1 MPIIIPKD
9 IPAYAS
15 LRSEKIFVMD
25 AERAGTQDIRP
36 LEVAIVNLMPTK
48 EVTETQLMR
57 LLGNTPLQVNIHL
70 IGTASYKSTHV
81 SEAHMQKFYRSIAE
95 VKKMKFDGMIVT
107 GAPVETIPFEE
118 VKYWNELVEI
128 MDFARENVTSTIY
141 ICWGAQAALYHFW
154 GIGKQLLDKKLFGV
168 FPTHAMQEND
178 MLLKGMDD
186 TFYIPHSRHTRV
198 DEDAVRACPDI
209 KVLASSPDAGISIA
223 KTHDNR
229 MFFFTGHAEYDRFQQ
244 LLGFKTDLCKVAHP
258 FTKGR
263 VERLVR
269 YIKGNFIKGRTFLN
283 VNDLNRQALVWCAD
297 RNARPTS
304 GTDYTPSLE
313 HHKEGTRI
321 LSEDERPLLLPYLAP
336 RRNLSF
342 DRFVEY
348 EGRRYGVP
356 LPYTRRSVRVMRDRE
371 KLSVLD
377 SDDFHELASY
387 TVDWSGK
394 DKTCP
399 GQWDLGAPQCPQEKP
414 TAPVHDLMRIKESAS
429 DVQSDVIAGFS
440 ILAELEKEAR
450 HE

>member
-81 SEAHMQKFYRSIAE
+81 SEAHMQKFYRSISE

-141 ICWGAQAALYHFW
+141 ICWGAQAAMYHFW

-168 FPTHAMQEND
+168 FATHAMQEND

-186 TFYIPHSRHTRV
+186 TFFIPHSRHTRV
-198 DEDAVRACPDI
+198 DEEAVRACPDI
-209 KVLASSPDAGISIA
+209 KVLASSPEAGISIA

-229 MFFFTGHAEYDRFQQ
+229 MFFFTGHAEYDRFTLKNEYDRDRAKGLSIEPPKNYFVNEELGIVDMKWRSTAN
-244 LLGFKTDLCKVAHP
+244 LLF
-258 FTKGR
+258 
-263 VERLVR
+263 
-269 YIKGNFIKGRTFLN
+269 YNWLN
-283 VNDLNRQALVWCAD
+283 YYVYQV
-297 RNARPTS
+297 
-304 GTDYTPSLE
+304 TP
-313 HHKEGTRI
+313 
-321 LSEDERPLLLPYLAP
+321 
-336 RRNLSF
+336 
-342 DRFVEY
+342 Y
-348 EGRRYGVP
+348 EI
-356 LPYTRRSVRVMRDRE
+356 RSVG
-371 KLSVLD
+371 SVP
-377 SDDFHELASY
+377 AS
-387 TVDWSGK
+387 
-394 DKTCP
+394 
-399 GQWDLGAPQCPQEKP
+399 E
-414 TAPVHDLMRIKESAS
+414 
-429 DVQSDVIAGFS
+429 
-440 ILAELEKEAR
+440 
-450 HE
+450 

>member
-81 SEAHMQKFYRSIAE
+81 SEAHMQKFYRSISE

-141 ICWGAQAALYHFW
+141 ICWGAQAAMYHFW

-168 FPTHAMQEND
+168 FATHAMQEND

-186 TFYIPHSRHTRV
+186 TFFIPHSRHTRV
-198 DEDAVRACPDI
+198 DEEAVRACPDI
-209 KVLASSPDAGISIA
+209 KVLASSPEAGISIA

-229 MFFFTGHAEYDRFQQ
+229 MFFFTGHAEYDRFTLKNEYDRDRAKGLSIEPPKNYFVNEELGIVDMKWRSTAN
-244 LLGFKTDLCKVAHP
+244 LLFYNWLNYYVYQVTDPLRWFRP
-258 FTKGR
+258 RLR
-263 VERLVR
+263 VSSPAKP
-269 YIKGNFIKGRTFLN
+269 I
-283 VNDLNRQALVWCAD
+283 C
-297 RNARPTS
+297 TS
-304 GTDYTPSLE
+304 GPPPFGAVFCCPERAAGQRLFM
-313 HHKEGTRI
+313 KPRALREGLR
-321 LSEDERPLLLPYLAP
+321 L
-336 RRNLSF
+336 F
-342 DRFVEY
+342 D
-348 EGRRYGVP
+348 
-356 LPYTRRSVRVMRDRE
+356 
-371 KLSVLD
+371 
-377 SDDFHELASY
+377 
-387 TVDWSGK
+387 
-394 DKTCP
+394 
-399 GQWDLGAPQCPQEKP
+399 
-414 TAPVHDLMRIKESAS
+414 
-429 DVQSDVIAGFS
+429 
-440 ILAELEKEAR
+440 EAR
-450 HE
+450 LQDAFMRASAAPDPLRIIPVRK